1 MSDLLDWG
9 PINGS
14 NRHLCCF
21 IGSKAADDRDQI
33 ATTKQQKHT
42 ETQERDGTGWND
54 ALLNRPPECRHH
66 EQSERPVHRRWDQG
80 LRVQSPGAD
89 RREIREVRDIQVSLE
104 KKCVSLVEV
113 LQLDAST
120 STPSLKVYLYKLG
133 TITLRNIQRCKACGA
148 NQWYFGSSSPPLL
161 ARGFQSSV
169 VSSCLHLSLC
179 SRVTQRFTFFA
190 TTSSSQGGVRLVTNL
205 EKNSTGIKLKLSS
218 SYRSWLLSLLL
229 PWTPMAWLQG
239 GINGST
245 AEVREAFC
253 LQQWQIGFGTSLS
266 QNNTC
271 QELYFTVT
279 CFREKTSMHF

>member
-1 MSDLLDWG
+1 MERRSFQPPTWMPASRTKRTPSPPKVGSGSTCPITWCRQTWDTWG
-9 PINGS
+9 TWI
-14 NRHLCCF
+14 
-21 IGSKAADDRDQI
+21 
-33 ATTKQQKHT
+33 
-42 ETQERDGTGWND
+42 
-54 ALLNRPPECRHH
+54 
-66 EQSERPVHRRWDQG
+66 
-80 LRVQSPGAD
+80 
-89 RREIREVRDIQVSLE
+89 IQVSLE

-218 SYRSWLLSLLL
+218 SYRSWLLSLSASLD
-229 PWTPMAWLQG
+229 PDDMAPRWYK
-239 GINGST
+239 
-245 AEVREAFC
+245 
-253 LQQWQIGFGTSLS
+253 W
-266 QNNTC
+266 
-271 QELYFTVT
+271 
-279 CFREKTSMHF
+279 

>member
-133 TITLRNIQRCKACGA
+133 TITLRTSKGA
-148 NQWYFGSSSPPLL
+148 KHVGQINDILDLPL
-161 ARGFQSSV
+161 
-169 VSSCLHLSLC
+169 
-179 SRVTQRFTFFA
+179 
-190 TTSSSQGGVRLVTNL
+190 
-205 EKNSTGIKLKLSS
+205 
-218 SYRSWLLSLLL
+218 LLSLQEDFKAQLSPAVSISL
-229 PWTPMAWLQG
+229 FAAV
-239 GINGST
+239 SHS
-245 AEVREAFC
+245 V
-253 LQQWQIGFGTSLS
+253 SLS
-266 QNNTC
+266 SPLPVHHKVVCALWQTWKKTQ
-271 QELYFTVT
+271 QE
-279 CFREKTSMHF
+279 